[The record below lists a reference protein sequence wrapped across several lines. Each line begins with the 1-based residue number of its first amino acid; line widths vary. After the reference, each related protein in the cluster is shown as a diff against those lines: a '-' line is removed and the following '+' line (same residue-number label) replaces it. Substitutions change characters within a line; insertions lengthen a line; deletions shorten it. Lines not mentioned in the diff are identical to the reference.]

1 MSEFSHISVL
11 LNEVI
16 EGLEI
21 KPDGIYA
28 DGTVGGGGHSYEI
41 AARLSDNGRL
51 IGIDRDED
59 AVKAASE
66 RLACYGDKA
75 KVVRGNYLD
84 AVSILKGMGITGV
97 DGFLL
102 DLGVSS
108 HQFDDA
114 ERGFSYRNDAPLD
127 MRMDRR
133 DELSAYNVVN
143 EYSESE
149 LFRIIRDYGEDKFAK
164 NIAKHIVRAR
174 EKKPIETTFEL
185 SELIKAAI
193 PAKMREGKGHPAK
206 KTFQA
211 IRIEVNRE
219 LDILRDSIDGLI
231 DYLNPV
237 GRLCIIT
244 FQSLE
249 DKIVKSAFRTAED
262 PCICPKEFPVCVCG
276 RKSKG
281 RVITRKAI
289 TATEEELKAN
299 NRAHSAKLR
308 IFEKKED

>member
-1 MSEFSHISVL
+1 MSEFSHVPVL
-11 LNEVI
+11 LDEVI
-16 EGLEI
+16 GGLAI
-21 KPDGIYA
+21 KPDGIYV

-41 AARLSDNGRL
+41 ASRLRKSGRL
-51 IGIDRDED
+51 ICIDRDEE
-59 AVKAASE
+59 AVKAATA
-66 RLACYGDKA
+66 RLATFGDK
-75 KVVRGNYLD
+75 VEVLRGNYLD
-84 AVSILKGMGITGV
+84 AVSILKGLGISSA

-114 ERGFSYRNDAPLD
+114 ERGFSYRYDARLD

-133 DELSAYNVVN
+133 DALSAYEVVN
-143 EYSESE
+143 DYTEQE
-149 LFRIIRDYGEDKFAK
+149 LFRIIRDYGEDGFAR

-174 EKKPIETTFEL
+174 SVKPIETTCEL
-185 SELIKAAI
+185 SEIIKAAI

-211 IRIEVNRE
+211 IRIEVNHE
-219 LDILRDSIDGLI
+219 LDILRDSIDSLI
-231 DYLNPV
+231 DFLNPK

-249 DKIVKSAFRTAED
+249 DRIVKTAFKTAED

-276 RKSKG
+276 RKPKG

-289 TATEEELKAN
+289 TAQKAELEDN

-308 IFEKKED
+308 IFEKI